1 MNKPGLIPDLIYVTG
16 GARSGKSRFAERRAD
31 ELAGG
36 GQVTYLAT
44 AQAFDPEMTER
55 IGRHRADRPKGW
67 HTLEEPLNLPA
78 ALEGVQGVALL
89 DCLSLWVS
97 NLMLRGDSDAAI
109 VQAAHDLIHVQG
121 RRSGPLTV
129 HPLIVV
135 SNEVGLGIVPDN
147 ALARRYRDTLG
158 WVNQAVAGASS
169 EAWLAVSGLPMRLK

>member
-1 MNKPGLIPDLIYVTG
+1 MNEPGLIPSLIIPTLIYVTG
-16 GARSGKSRFAERRAD
+16 GARSGKSRLAERRAG

-44 AQAFDPEMTER
+44 AQAFDAEMTER
-55 IGRHRADRPKGW
+55 IGRHQADRPAGW
-67 HTLEEPLNLPA
+67 PTLEEPLNVA
-78 ALEGVQGVALL
+78 AVLEGLQGVVLL

-97 NLMLRGDSDAAI
+97 NLMLRGDSDEAI
-109 VQAAHDLIHVQG
+109 VQAAHDLMRVQRQRAG
-121 RRSGPLTV
+121 SLV
-129 HPLIVV
+129 VV

-158 WVNQAVAGASS
+158 WVNQVVAEASS